1 MIENLKVGNKL
12 KVIKSLFYFS
22 EDNLCDDEL
31 YSLEE
36 IKDSLSCF
44 IKKGDI
50 WKVINLDKGI
60 ELECIKGSMKGESN
74 KGWFSLE
81 DVIDRDCFE
90 LID

>member
-1 MIENLKVGNKL
+1 MIKDLKLKSRLKV
-12 KVIKSLFYFS
+12 VKSLFYFN
-22 EDNLCDDEL
+22 EDNLIEGEL

-50 WKVINLDKGI
+50 WEIINLDKGI

-81 DVIDRDCFE
+81 DVVDNNCFE
-90 LID
+90 LIN